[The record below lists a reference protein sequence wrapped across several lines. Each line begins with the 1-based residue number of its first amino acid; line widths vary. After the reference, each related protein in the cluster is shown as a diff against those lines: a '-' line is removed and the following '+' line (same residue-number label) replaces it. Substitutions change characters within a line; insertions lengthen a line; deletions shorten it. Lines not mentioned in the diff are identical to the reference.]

1 MAPKDTAASE
11 KEKNVGIAKAGRN
24 KKLEE
29 KIRKQKEDREAA
41 AGAVD
46 PKNKGKAPPAK
57 EVKKEDPKAAGK
69 AVKKTQ
75 QQIEE
80 EEAEEE
86 RLKLEAEQAEKARI
100 EALERAFDKEAV
112 FKSMGGRVTNFE
124 IEREHARTQ
133 HYDWLLPVYF
143 RSMDQQA
150 ADAGVKTVFLE
161 VRTTT
166 VPKTLVPN
174 TSVLEF
180 GEIPV
185 AFKKT
190 QEILIKNVGVM
201 EETLR
206 L

>member
-1 MAPKDTAASE
+1 M
-11 KEKNVGIAKAGRN
+11 
-24 KKLEE
+24 
-29 KIRKQKEDREAA
+29 
-41 AGAVD
+41 
-46 PKNKGKAPPAK
+46 
-57 EVKKEDPKAAGK
+57 
-69 AVKKTQ
+69 KKTQ

-86 RLKLEAEQAEKARI
+86 RLKKEAEDAEIARLA
-100 EALERAFDKEAV
+100 ALEQAFDRDPV
-112 FKSMGGRVTNFE
+112 LRSMGGRVTNFDM
-124 IEREHARTQ
+124 ERASARTQ

-143 RSMDQQA
+143 RSMEPNA
-150 ADAGVKTVFLE
+150 GDAVKTLFLE

-174 TSVLEF
+174 TNCLEF

-190 QEILIKNVGVM
+190 QEILITNEGTM

-206 L
+206 LQALSPFGGFSVLNAMRTIKPGETKPIVVQFEPLF

>member
-1 MAPKDTAASE
+1 
-11 KEKNVGIAKAGRN
+11 
-24 KKLEE
+24 
-29 KIRKQKEDREAA
+29 
-41 AGAVD
+41 
-46 PKNKGKAPPAK
+46 
-57 EVKKEDPKAAGK
+57 
-69 AVKKTQ
+69 
-75 QQIEE
+75 
-80 EEAEEE
+80 
-86 RLKLEAEQAEKARI
+86 
-100 EALERAFDKEAV
+100 
-112 FKSMGGRVTNFE
+112 MGGRVTNFD

-143 RSMDQQA
+143 RNMEA
-150 ADAGVKTVFLE
+150 GAGDAVKTLFLE

-206 L
+206 LQALSPFGGFSVLNAMRTIKPGETKPIVVQFEPLF

>member
-1 MAPKDTAASE
+1 MARNADGEPRDT
-11 KEKNVGIAKAGRN
+11 GLAKTGRN

-29 KIRKQKEDREAA
+29 KIRKQKEEREAA
-41 AGAVD
+41 AGAGD
-46 PKNKGKAPPAK
+46 PKGKGKAPPAK
-57 EVKKEDPKAAGK
+57 EAKKEDPKAAAGK
-69 AVKKTQ
+69 GAKKTQ

-86 RLKLEAEQAEKARI
+86 RLRKEAEDAEIARLAALEA
-100 EALERAFDKEAV
+100 AFDKEPV
-112 FKSMGGRVTNFE
+112 LRSMGGRVTNFDM
-124 IEREHARTQ
+124 ERESARTQ

-143 RSMDQQA
+143 RSMEPNA
-150 ADAGVKTVFLE
+150 GDAVKTLFLE

-174 TSVLEF
+174 TNCLEF

-190 QEILIKNVGVM
+190 QEILIKNVGTM